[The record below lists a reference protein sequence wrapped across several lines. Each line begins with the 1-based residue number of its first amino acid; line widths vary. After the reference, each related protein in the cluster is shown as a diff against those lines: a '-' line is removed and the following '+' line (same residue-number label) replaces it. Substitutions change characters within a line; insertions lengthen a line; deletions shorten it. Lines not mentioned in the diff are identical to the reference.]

1 MLKKIL
7 LFLLL
12 AEFTLGI
19 SAQGPSKKCPV
30 CGLSI
35 PKCQYKGKHPKKK
48 PTPPAKQQPSKPA
61 KPVNQPAKPAAS
73 EPVNQPAKPA
83 ASEPVNQP
91 AKPAAKPRPTTGTLN
106 GYDWVDLGL
115 SVKWATKNV
124 GASSPSDYG
133 DHFAWGETRKKDNYD
148 WETCFDCLDNL
159 GQSWGIYKIGGK
171 TIISP
176 TSGHD
181 TARENWGGT
190 WRMPTNAEL
199 DELCYKCDWT
209 WTSQGGHNGYKVTG
223 PNGNSIFLPAAGWR
237 YCTDTL
243 EEGEDGGYWSST
255 LSSSFSYRARFLGF
269 DSSFHDTGILNRRHG
284 QSVRPVTE

>member
-61 KPVNQPAKPAAS
+61 KPVNQPAKPAA
-73 EPVNQPAKPA
+73 
-83 ASEPVNQP
+83 
-91 AKPAAKPRPTTGTLN
+91 KPRPTTGTLN
-106 GYDWVDLGL
+106 GYDWVDIGL
-115 SVKWATKNV
+115 SVKWATQNV

-133 DHFAWGETRKKDNYD
+133 DYFAWGETETKSSYD
-148 WETCFDCLDNL
+148 WDNCFDCLDST
-159 GQSWGIYKIGGK
+159 GDSWGTYKIGGK
-171 TIISP
+171 TSITP

-181 TARENWGGT
+181 TARENWGGS
-190 WRMPTNAEL
+190 WRMPTDAEFE
-199 DELCYKCDWT
+199 ELCTKCKWT

-223 PNGNSIFLPAAGWR
+223 PNGKSIFLPAAGSR
-237 YCTDTL
+237 YGTDTYG
-243 EEGEDGGYWSST
+243 EGVVGYYWSST
-255 LSSSFSYRARFLGF
+255 LSSSFSYYSRKLGF
-269 DSSFHDTGILNRRHG
+269 DGGGYDTDYDGNRRLG
-284 QSVRPVTE
+284 LSVRPVTE

>member
-1 MLKKIL
+1 MMKKIL

-12 AEFTLGI
+12 AVFTLGI

-35 PKCQYKGKHPKKK
+35 PKCQYKGKHPKNK
-48 PTPPAKQQPSKPA
+48 PTTPAQQQPSK
-61 KPVNQPAKPAAS
+61 
-73 EPVNQPAKPA
+73 
-83 ASEPVNQP
+83 P

-133 DHFAWGETRKKDNYD
+133 DHFAWGETETKKRYYWDTY
-148 WETCFDCLDNL
+148 FDCLDDE
-159 GQSWGIYKIGGK
+159 GRSWGIYKIGGK
-171 TIISP
+171 TSISP

-190 WRMPTNAEL
+190 WRMPTIAEFK
-199 DELCYKCDWT
+199 ELHTKCTWT
-209 WTSQGGHNGYKVTG
+209 WTSQGGHNGYLVTSKI
-223 PNGNSIFLPAAGWR
+223 NGKSILLLAG
-237 YCTDTL
+237 
-243 EEGEDGGYWSST
+243 GST
-255 LSSSFSYRARFLGF
+255 VLMGTAWVRTAP
-269 DSSFHDTGILNRRHG
+269 TGRVR
-284 QSVRPVTE
+284 SVRRTPTSLVT